1 MIMGIKHI
9 ALNHDRNGLM
19 RKLAP
24 NCLLLILVTLIFL
37 SGCTPTGEIASHQ
50 KPTLTPTKPILPTR
64 TPIAQPSIT
73 PAPTR
78 QAHLAVDTAA
88 LQGTTIYFW
97 APWIDASHETAVQL
111 INTFNQENLWGINVV
126 TYFPGSSNAMFQE
139 MVKNRSGDFLPS
151 VAVLTVSQ
159 MNTFQDVTNL
169 LVDMDSYLRDSEWGL
184 PEKDIADFSKSF
196 LQQNLVDDRLNGIP
210 AQQNGE
216 VLFYNQTWAEELGFD
231 SAPSSPSEFK
241 EQSCAAARSLMQ
253 DDNKDND
260 GTGGWIISRNAA
272 ATASWMAAFGSD
284 ELLDSDLTE
293 YQFHNHENLAAI
305 TYLRD
310 LFDNNCSWISR
321 LPTPYDY
328 FANRQA
334 LFYSGSLADIPTQVM
349 AQTRSGSSDSWSIIR
364 YPALQGNPI
373 FLTHGSSYSILSAN
387 PQEQLASWLLV
398 SWLVQ
403 PEQQSA
409 LLKTEIGL
417 PVSTASAVMT
427 KSLID
432 QYPQWAQ
439 SVDWMPLS
447 DTLPQSAEWRRVS
460 PMMEDA
466 VWQLYQHTTL
476 KENLADILSMLDQTI
491 LETREH
497 TPQD

>member
-1 MIMGIKHI
+1 M
-9 ALNHDRNGLM
+9 AYNS
-19 RKLAP
+19 AW
-24 NCLLLILVTLIFL
+24 
-37 SGCTPTGEIASHQ
+37 
-50 KPTLTPTKPILPTR
+50 
-64 TPIAQPSIT
+64 
-73 PAPTR
+73 
-78 QAHLAVDTAA
+78 AA
-88 LQGTTIYFW
+88 
-97 APWIDASHETAVQL
+97 
-111 INTFNQENLWGINVV
+111 
-126 TYFPGSSNAMFQE
+126 
-139 MVKNRSGDFLPS
+139 
-151 VAVLTVSQ
+151 
-159 MNTFQDVTNL
+159 
-169 LVDMDSYLRDSEWGL
+169 
-184 PEKDIADFSKSF
+184 
-196 LQQNLVDDRLNGIP
+196 
-210 AQQNGE
+210 
-216 VLFYNQTWAEELGFD
+216 ELGFEGPPISVED
-231 SAPSSPSEFK
+231 FK
-241 EQSCAAARSLMQ
+241 EQACAANAFYKKDGDTLNDGLGGWLIDTGSDTFYSWLSSFGANPFLNGQYRFSDEAAINTLNYLFDLKAKSCAWS
-253 DDNKDND
+253 
-260 GTGGWIISRNAA
+260 GTSPQV
-272 ATASWMAAFGSD
+272 
-284 ELLDSDLTE
+284 E
-293 YQFHNHENLAAI
+293 
-305 TYLRD
+305 
-310 LFDNNCSWISR
+310 
-321 LPTPYDY
+321 PY

-349 AQTRSGSSDSWSIIR
+349 AQTRSGSSDTWSIIR
-364 YPALQGNPI
+364 YPALQGDPI

-476 KENLADILSMLDQTI
+476 RENLADILSMLDQTI